1 MFKKKVVLIKVD
13 GHSNEHMI
21 CTSNKAI
28 PINLTLNIEHLQA
41 SSNVELKVQC
51 LILIHG

>member
-13 GHSNEHMI
+13 GRSNEHMI

-28 PINLTLNIEHLQA
+28 SINLTINIEHLQVA
-41 SSNVELKVQC
+41 TQYRLKV
-51 LILIHG
+51 